1 MDLLEALFHDNSLYF
16 DGFDRL
22 QEAIYVS
29 DAKGNIVYFNKVA
42 EALDGYKLK
51 DVRGKSIK
59 TLYGIDET
67 TSPLL
72 KSLASEHP
80 RYNEKFTYYI
90 NGQENIQICNTSPI
104 YKDGQLVGAYSIQR
118 DITPFKEIVEKNIA
132 LQYKIE
138 QTKRKDERFISENPF
153 SEIKGNSDAF
163 MECKALA
170 HRVSKTDSTIMLVGE
185 TGSGKEVFAR
195 AIHNHSN
202 RANKPFLALNCA
214 AIPETLIEGILFG
227 TAKGVYTGAVEKDGI
242 LTKAQGGTVFLDEIN
257 SMSLSSQAKLL
268 RVLEE
273 KKIMK
278 LGSDKETP
286 IDVRIISSTNE
297 SPRKAIEEKHFREDL
312 FYRLSVVQI
321 TIPPL
326 RERKEDII
334 ELTRHFIERYNKKF
348 QKHVPGVNEEVM
360 KYFLAFPWP
369 GNVRQL
375 KACME
380 SAMNFATDDHAI
392 TMADLPAYIFE
403 DTKASESLY
412 RHRHFSIEEND
423 SEERQNTPAPITAGF
438 SVKEG
443 ETEGL
448 LSAIEEEERRRMIRA
463 IQNAKGNVAK
473 AARALGISRQ
483 LMYYRVK
490 KYQIK
495 L

>member
-16 DGFDRL
+16 DGLDRL

-29 DAKGNIVYFNKVA
+29 DANGNIIYFNKVA
-42 EALDGYKLK
+42 ENLDGYKLK
-51 DVRGKSIK
+51 EVRGKSIK
-59 TLYGIDET
+59 SLYGIDET

-90 NGQENIQICNTSPI
+90 NGKENVQICNTSPI

-118 DITPFKEIVEKNIA
+118 DITPFKEIVERNIA

-138 QTKRKDERFISENPF
+138 QVKNKEESASSENPF
-153 SEIKGNSDAF
+153 SEIKGSSSTF
-163 MECKALA
+163 MECKTLA
-170 HRVSKTDSTIMLVGE
+170 NRVSKTDSTVMLVGE

-195 AIHNHSN
+195 AIHDHSN

-227 TAKGVYTGAVEKDGI
+227 TEKGVYTGAVEKDGI

-257 SMSLSSQAKLL
+257 SMSLAAQAKLL

-278 LGSDKETP
+278 LGSDREKP

-297 SPRKAIEEKHFREDL
+297 SPQKAIEEKHFREDL

-334 ELTRHFIERYNKKF
+334 ELTHYFIERYNKKF
-348 QKHVPGVNEEVM
+348 QKHVPGVSAEVM
-360 KYFLAFPWP
+360 EYFLSFSWP

-380 SAMNFATDDHAI
+380 SAMNFTGDYSEI
-392 TMADLPAYIFE
+392 TFSNLPRYIFE
-403 DTKASESLY
+403 SVSTPEGRY
-412 RHRHFSIEEND
+412 RQMEKLRPMAEISQHKEPQQEIRS
-423 SEERQNTPAPITAGF
+423 
-438 SVKEG
+438 SVFDE
-443 ETEGL
+443 
-448 LSAIEEEERRRMIRA
+448 IFEEERNTL
-463 IQNAKGNVAK
+463 IQALRESKGNVAQAAK
-473 AARALGISRQ
+473 AMHMSRQ
-483 LMYYRVK
+483 ALTYRLK
-490 KYQIK
+490 KYKIK
-495 L
+495 